1 MIEFKN
7 LQLKFG
13 DFTAIENLNLTI
25 YKNEFFTFLGPSGS
39 GKSTTLNALA
49 GFLEPSKGQIFLED
63 KDITKQPIE
72 KREIGM
78 VFQSYALFPSLNVYE
93 NIAFGLRV
101 QKKEK
106 QAIDQRVKELAK
118 LVDLTDEQLN
128 KEISALSGGQQQ
140 RVAIARGLAQGPKI
154 LLLDE
159 PLSNLDAKLRKQLRS
174 ELKSIQNKYG
184 ITMIYVTHDQDEA
197 LSMSDR
203 IAVFNNGKVEHVGTP
218 FEIYNSPKTEFTN
231 NFLGNS
237 NKLTPSFIE
246 EVNHQTGSQLEP
258 NKLSYIREE
267 HVTNVPHNDE
277 KHAEIEVDL
286 QSYEYYGSIT
296 KYTFKY
302 KDTLIRTFEKSDSK
316 QYSFDLSQR
325 SIHKLYINPSD
336 INQFN
341 N

>member
-325 SIHKLYINPSD
+325 SKHKLYINPSD

>member
-325 SIHKLYINPSD
+325 SIHRLYINPSD

>member
-231 NFLGNS
+231 DFLGNS

>member
-13 DFTAIENLNLTI
+13 DFTAIESLNLTI
-25 YKNEFFTFLGPSGS
+25 YENEFFTFLGPSGS
-39 GKSTTLNALA
+39 GKSTTLNTLA

-118 LVDLTDEQLN
+118 LVDLTDEQLT

-246 EVNHQTGSQLEP
+246 EVNHQTGSQLES

-302 KDTLIRTFEKSDSK
+302 KDTLIRTFEKSDSN

-325 SIHKLYINPSD
+325 SKHKLYINPSN